1 MEDGSVYSLSDA
13 ECSLAHAEVGEDVV
27 EGFLGGD
34 AASGDVGKGVEGEAE
49 VFGKEVSAQA
59 GMQAVKDALEAGV
72 GTGEGLIVTGVGDND
87 VLRGEF
93 GDVGCGVDGCLKGID
108 VGAML
113 CGNGKRRHTFGS
125 EGGSRDIIR
134 G

>member
-1 MEDGSVYSLSDA
+1 MKDGSVYSLS
-13 ECSLAHAEVGEDVV
+13 HAEVGEDVV

-34 AASGDVGKGVEGEAE
+34 AASGDVGKGIEGEAE
-49 VFGKEVSAQA
+49 VFGKEVSAQV
-59 GMQAVKDALEAGV
+59 GVQAVKDALEAGV
-72 GTGEGLIVTGVGDND
+72 GTGEGLIVTGVGDNN

-93 GDVGCGVDGCLKGID
+93 GDVGCGVDGCLKGIN

-113 CGNGKRRHTFGS
+113 RGNGKGRNAAGS
-125 EGGSRDIIR
+125 EGRSRDNIR